1 MREMLKSALL
11 LLLVWIPNAC
21 AFAGE
26 LGRKVIVSGAAGR
39 TGKLVF
45 SLLTE
50 RPEFDAVG
58 LVRTEKSAKKLMK
71 DVKCGLDH
79 VVVSD
84 VTQLTVNEESGIP
97 RGLSGAEAMIIC
109 TSAVPYISKLSVI
122 KAMMNIPLNVLSGK
136 KALNPRDFQFRFRP
150 DQYPEVV
157 DYLGQVTQIDL
168 AAKLGIKHVIV
179 VSSMGG
185 TDPDNFLNSI
195 GKDKTGEGNGDI
207 LLWKRKAEKYLT
219 ESGLQYTI
227 IHPGGLLDTPPGEKE
242 LVLDVD
248 DKLLQSESRSI
259 SRADVAR
266 LCVAALFVSKG
277 RNASFDAIS
286 RDGENTD
293 LKSAEEVLEAF
304 LRTGK
309 SADYSF

>member
-1 MREMLKSALL
+1 MTLSTALL
-11 LLLVWIPNAC
+11 LLFIPAAC
-21 AFAGE
+21 AFAGD
-26 LGRKVIVSGAAGR
+26 LGRKVIVSGAGGR

-50 RPEFDAVG
+50 RPEFEAVG

-71 DVKCGLDH
+71 EVNCGLDH

-84 VTQLTVNEESGIP
+84 VTQLSSEEENGIP
-97 RGLSGAEAMIIC
+97 GGLNGAEAMIVC
-109 TSAVPYISKLSVI
+109 SSAVPYISKVSVI

-136 KALNPRDFQFRFRP
+136 KALNPRDFRFRFRP
-150 DQYPEVV
+150 DQYPEKV
-157 DYLGQVTQIDL
+157 DYLGQVNQIDL
-168 AAKLGIKHVIV
+168 AAKLGINHVIV

-195 GKDKTGEGNGDI
+195 GKDKDGNGDGDI

-227 IHPGGLLDTPPGEKE
+227 IHPGGLLDTPPGEKK
-242 LVLDVD
+242 LILDVD
-248 DKLLQSESRSI
+248 DKLLQNEKRSI

-266 LCVAALFVSKG
+266 LCVAALTVSKG
-277 RNASFDAIS
+277 RSVSFDAIS
-286 RDGENTD
+286 RDGEEGVQIS
-293 LKSAEEVLEAF
+293 SAEEALDAF
-304 LRTGK
+304 LATGK
-309 SADYSF
+309 SADYSL